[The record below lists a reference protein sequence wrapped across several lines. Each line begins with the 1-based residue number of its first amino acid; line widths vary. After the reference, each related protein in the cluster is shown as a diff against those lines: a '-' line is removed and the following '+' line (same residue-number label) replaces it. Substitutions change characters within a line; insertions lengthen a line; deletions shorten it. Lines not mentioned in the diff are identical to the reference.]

1 MPFSELYTVTVRHR
15 SVTQDSRGNDVES
28 YGDPVEH
35 PVYGWG
41 PPASD
46 SETRDELTGVERR
59 LTVYARTG
67 FTGPRDL
74 VTVNGVEYRA
84 VGHPMDWN
92 HGPFGW
98 KPGFQINLEIE
109 EG

>member
-1 MPFSELYTVTVRHR
+1 MPFSDLYTVTVEHR
-15 SVTQDSRGNDVES
+15 TVTQDSRGNDVES
-28 YGDPVEH
+28 YGPPTTY

-41 PPASD
+41 PPAAD
-46 SETRDELTGVERR
+46 AELRDEFTGLERR
-59 LTVYARTG
+59 LTVYASTG

-74 VTVNGVEYRA
+74 VTVGGTVYRA
-84 VGHPMDWN
+84 VGNPMDWN

-98 KPGFQINLEIE
+98 KPGFQINLEME